1 MTELSSH
8 PVGGDHDTTDR
19 RVMPIEWGKIR
30 EYALATANTNSDY
43 LTEPA
48 APIPPTFL
56 ATVVFWD
63 EPGRAMRTPEAAE
76 AIGALGDGTDVDI
89 RNVLSLE
96 QEYRFTG
103 PLPRAGE
110 KLLLTHRF
118 DGAEVKEGKRGGR
131 MLFTRFA
138 VEFRDPDT
146 GDLRAEC
153 LYTSARTSQA
163 AVEGAAR

>member
-1 MTELSSH
+1 VE
-8 PVGGDHDTTDR
+8 R
-19 RVMPIEWGKIR
+19 EMPIEWGKIR
-30 EYALATANTNSDY
+30 EYAVSTANTNPDY
-43 LTEPA
+43 LDNPS

-56 ATVVFWD
+56 STVVFWD
-63 EPGRAMRTPEAAE
+63 EPGRGMRTPEAE
-76 AIGALGDGTDVDI
+76 AAIAQLGPGEDFDI

-110 KLLLTHRF
+110 RLLITHRF

-138 VEFRDPDT
+138 VEFRDPET

-163 AVEGAAR
+163 AVEGRAE

>member
-1 MTELSSH
+1 VTAGLE
-8 PVGGDHDTTDR
+8 PGEAR
-19 RVMPIEWGKIR
+19 QMPIEWGKIR
-30 EYALATANTNSDY
+30 EYALATGNTNPEYVDN
-43 LTEPA
+43 PD

-63 EPGRAMRTPEAAE
+63 KPGRGMRTPEAVA
-76 AIGALGDGTDVDI
+76 AMAALGDQQDVDI

-118 DGAEVKEGKRGGR
+118 DGVELKEGKKGGR
-131 MLFTRFA
+131 MVFSRFA
-138 VEFRDPDT
+138 VEFRDPQT

-163 AVEGAAR
+163 AVEAPVE